1 MSTPAPPPDQTPD
14 PAPDAAGRCVVV
26 VPVKPPALGK
36 SRLVGLSDEQRR
48 ELAEAFALDTV
59 AAAARPRGVA
69 AVLVVTDDFRLAAAM
84 RGLEVEVG
92 VEVMP
97 DGASEDLNETLVQAA
112 AEVVRRWP
120 GAVPVALCADLPG
133 LRPDELADVL
143 EASVAEVTAG
153 RAAFVRDRAGVGTT
167 MYAAAHDVFAPGFGP
182 GSAERARARRGRRG
196 RAAAATSVRTDVD
209 DLADLGVVLVAGVGP
224 HTARASRR
232 RATPLG

>member
-1 MSTPAPPPDQTPD
+1 
-14 PAPDAAGRCVVV
+14 VVV
-26 VPVKPPALGK
+26 VPVKPPAFGK
-36 SRLVGLSDEQRR
+36 SRLVGLSDDQRR

-59 AAAARPRGVA
+59 QAAGRTRGVA

-84 RGLEVEVG
+84 RALEVGVG

-97 DGASEDLNETLVQAA
+97 DGASEDLNATLVQAA

-143 EASVAEVTAG
+143 DVSVVEVLAG

-167 MYAAAHDVFAPGFGP
+167 MYAAAQDRFAPAFGP
-182 GSAERARARRGRRG
+182 GSAERHQRAGAVEVG
-196 RAAAATSVRTDVD
+196 ADATSVRTDVD
-209 DLADLGVVLVAGVGP
+209 DLADLGAVLVAGVGP
-224 HTARASRR
+224 HTSRASGR